1 MTCIKFQQGGNPH
14 AVVENS
20 ALNRMFGHLVCLW
33 QNCFHAYGS
42 KPYPTMNGD
51 EVKEIVLAKKKMTQS
66 SGCPKEVYDSYNE
79 RMFSST

>member
-1 MTCIKFQQGGNPH
+1 MTFIKFQQGGNPH

-20 ALNRMFGHLVCLW
+20 ALNRMFG
-33 QNCFHAYGS
+33 HAYGS